1 MLSVDS
7 EIECVISIPKSLTKE
22 IPFRA
27 DVKYCIQ
34 DEDGGDY
41 VVGAEIVPRGDNLWL
56 DLFSK
61 VHNYIKERMGDIN

>member
-1 MLSVDS
+1 MSSVNS
-7 EIECVISIPKSLTKE
+7 EIECLISMPKCLTKE

-27 DVKYCIQ
+27 RVKYCIQ
-34 DEDGGDY
+34 HEEEGDY

-61 VHNYIKERMGDIN
+61 VHDYIKERMGDIY